1 MDKDFEAK
9 VKGRRNKK
17 RLAILIVILL
27 LILFAAGWIW
37 RGRGG
42 AAKTGTATVEI
53 RCDQL
58 SEAPEALNDKALTAY
73 VPEDGTIA
81 AKTSY
86 EIVPGETTAF
96 DLTEQ
101 ICKDQDIQIEIDGN
115 NGYGMVYVKGINYL
129 YEFSAGRYSGWMFTV
144 NGDSPNYGAD
154 QAKLKDGDEVVW
166 YYVIDYNK
174 EG

>member
-1 MDKDFEAK
+1 MATEFENK

-17 RLAILIVILL
+17 RIMAAVAVL
-27 LILFAAGWIW
+27 LILLFVYFWFF
-37 RGRGG
+37 RGG
-42 AAKTGTATVEI
+42 GSGEAKGTATVEI

-58 SEAPEALNDKALTAY
+58 SEDLSALNDKALADY

-96 DLTEQ
+96 DLTER
-101 ICKDQDIQIEIDGN
+101 ICKDQDVQIEIDGN
-115 NGYGMVYVKGINYL
+115 NGYGTVYVKGINYL
-129 YEFSAGRYSGWMFTV
+129 YEFSAGKYSGWMFTV
-144 NGDSPNYGAD
+144 NGESPNYGAD
-154 QAKLKDGDEVVW
+154 QVKLEDGDEVIW